1 MGKARKSRKRDA
13 RGGETNLGEL
23 DITLGLQSGCSSLV
37 LWCQAIIS
45 PIHTTSHAPQAE
57 YSLFTMSTPF
67 LISFISIALENT
79 YKGQRISW

>member
-1 MGKARKSRKRDA
+1 MAGKTGRGCYEEA

-23 DITLGLQSGCSSLV
+23 NITFGLQSGSSSLV

-57 YSLFTMSTPF
+57 YSLLTMSTPF
-67 LISFISIALENT
+67 LVSFISISLENT
-79 YKGQRISW
+79 YKGQRIY